1 MDRAANSLYGFGLD
15 VELDKPAGE
24 PMRHFNLNNRHEIK
38 DATHGTV
45 ATVLSSDWETFSEL
59 SRYGFQLV
67 DMSGQ
72 IWTMRRD
79 A

>member
-1 MDRAANSLYGFGLD
+1 MQ
-15 VELDKPAGE
+15 
-24 PMRHFNLNNRHEIK
+24 HFNPTNRHEIK

-59 SRYGFQLV
+59 SRRRFQLV

-72 IWTMRRD
+72 IWTMRRG

>member
-1 MDRAANSLYGFGLD
+1 MDRAAKGLYEPALHI
-15 VELDKPAGE
+15 EHEKPAGD

-38 DATHGTV
+38 DATQGTV
-45 ATVLSSDWETFSEL
+45 ATVLSGDWETFSEL
-59 SRYGFQLV
+59 SRYGFQLI

>member
-1 MDRAANSLYGFGLD
+1 MDRAAEGLYEFGLD
-15 VELDKPAGE
+15 IEHDKPAGD
-24 PMRHFNLNNRHEIK
+24 PMRHFDQNNRHEIK

-59 SRYGFQLV
+59 SRHGFQLV